1 MAFEWFR
8 SWHGAPTDSKF
19 LLIAKRAQVAPG
31 MVSAVYWALLDYAS
45 QNEPRGSADGFDT
58 ETYAEWA
65 GWEEREVIAII
76 AALTNKGAIIDGRIA
91 AWEKRQP
98 KKEDP
103 GAADR
108 MRKMR
113 DAKRNTDVTQDE
125 SVTDANVT
133 DGYAVLHDVTLD
145 HSSDH
150 TIGEETRQDK
160 KRIDERVTKS
170 DDVLHDVTQPS
181 TYPPGFEAFETNFR
195 LNLLT
200 AVKERD
206 PRQQMA
212 GGFSLSDASKA
223 MLVQVQG
230 SGTLLT
236 AKSIDWALDQW
247 EAAKPTEKF
256 RVQDKGCVNWL
267 LTTISNSYKPT
278 RKAGKN
284 GTDPSPFPSP
294 VKDGKLRMV
303 YEDGTIEE
311 VEAMTNG

>member
-1 MAFEWFR
+1 MDWFR
-8 SWHGAPTDSKF
+8 FYSETIRDGKIRRVARKAGETPLHVIGVWSVLLSIASESQQRGTLLLGNDPVTVDDIEDVTGCNVSETLQEMIQVGMLAFDGEVYSIPAWGKRQYESDNSTPRVQKHRQHKKQSETLQERFRNAPET
-19 LLIAKRAQVAPG
+19 
-31 MVSAVYWALLDYAS
+31 
-45 QNEPRGSADGFDT
+45 ETET
-58 ETYAEWA
+58 ETYTETETESLCMDEAP
-65 GWEEREVIAII
+65 
-76 AALTNKGAIIDGRIA
+76 D
-91 AWEKRQP
+91 
-98 KKEDP
+98 
-103 GAADR
+103 
-108 MRKMR
+108 
-113 DAKRNTDVTQDE
+113 NT
-125 SVTDANVT
+125 
-133 DGYAVLHDVTLD
+133 
-145 HSSDH
+145 
-150 TIGEETRQDK
+150 
-160 KRIDERVTKS
+160 
-170 DDVLHDVTQPS
+170 P

-311 VEAMTNG
+311 VEAMING